1 MKRKDPI
8 VIMSNTNLLLTIL
21 NNQAQVNRAA
31 NDLSSTRLYM
41 EQNKLLLSSTEGS
54 FTPVGLLNSLSE
66 TKLKTEAYYQPG
78 FYIAEIN
85 ESGYLG
91 AVLFKVKTT

>member
-1 MKRKDPI
+1 MTLKD
-8 VIMSNTNLLLTIL
+8 VLTGL
-21 NNQAQVNRAA
+21 VAQKEELQ
-31 NDLSSTRLYM
+31 LSSA
-41 EQNKLLLSSTEGS
+41 EGS
-54 FTPVGLLNSLSE
+54 FTPADLMNSLSE

-78 FYIAEIN
+78 LYIAEIN